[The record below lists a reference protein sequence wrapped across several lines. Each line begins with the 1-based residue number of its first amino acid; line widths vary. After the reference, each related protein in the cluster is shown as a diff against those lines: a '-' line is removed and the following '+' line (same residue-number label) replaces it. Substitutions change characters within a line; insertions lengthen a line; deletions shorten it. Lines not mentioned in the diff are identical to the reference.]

1 MKKKSNKQIVE
12 KQLPKRILVTM
23 EQSGYGM
30 SALRV
35 AAGMAAEL
43 QGELLGL
50 LVEDINLIRLAELP
64 FSREVN
70 LFEEGGYHLCLDSL
84 EKQLHSQAERLRHNL
99 ASIAGQQ
106 KIPWS
111 FRLARGRLAAEIM
124 AALRETDVLIM
135 GQMQRAFS
143 QPFRLSSQFTKHRLL
158 SATIPLSQGFRQPI
172 MVFYNGSLSS
182 DRALRTAALLVRKN
196 GERRLVVI
204 LPAVEPARLVELEH
218 QVVNWQE
225 QTQLQLRFMHLL
237 NNDISALVKLGR
249 SRYVGALILGQ
260 DAFSLDEQ
268 SITELLDCPDYV
280 VVLVK

>member
-1 MKKKSNKQIVE
+1 MKKKSDKKITE
-12 KQLPKRILVTM
+12 KQLPKRILVTLD
-23 EQSGYGM
+23 QSGYGI
-30 SALRV
+30 SVLRV
-35 AAGMAAEL
+35 AAGMAAKL

-84 EKQLHSQAERLRHNL
+84 EKQLRSQAERLRHNL

-124 AALRETDVLIM
+124 AVMREVDVLIM
-135 GQMQRAFS
+135 GQMQGLFP
-143 QPFRLSSQFTKHRLL
+143 QPLRLSSTLSERRPLPANDLL
-158 SATIPLSQGFRQPI
+158 TQGFRQPI

-182 DRALRTAALLVRKN
+182 GRALKTAALLVRKN
-196 GERRLVVI
+196 GERLIVI
-204 LPAVEPARLVELEH
+204 LPAVEPARLLELEQ
-218 QVVNWQE
+218 QVVNWQQ
-225 QTQLQLRFMHLL
+225 QTQLQLRFMSLL
-237 NNDISALVKLGR
+237 NNDISALVQLGKG
-249 SRYVGALILGQ
+249 RYGGALILGQ
-260 DAFSLDEQ
+260 DAFLLDEL
-268 SITELLDCPDYV
+268 SITTLLDYPNCA